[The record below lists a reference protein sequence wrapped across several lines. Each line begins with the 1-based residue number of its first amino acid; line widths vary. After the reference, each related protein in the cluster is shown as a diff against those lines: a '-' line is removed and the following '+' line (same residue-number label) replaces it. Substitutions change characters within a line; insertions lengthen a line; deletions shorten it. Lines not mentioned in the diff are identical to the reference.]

1 MPIKGKRT
9 DTESQG
15 LSCQVIYSYA
25 VLLLVWLLG
34 EVSLCRG
41 TSRLINV
48 FFRYDFHSLMRGMR
62 YLWRVGIMRGQVDNK
77 VWYKIHSMWPYLL
90 CDELLCFEE
99 FFSFYLKIINK
110 NVPHFAGRLKRKERF
125 AMQSTFKEKCRFI
138 IIKTRIFSKLISKNK
153 NIKHLC

>member
-9 DTESQG
+9 DTKSQG

-25 VLLLVWLLG
+25 VLLVLLLE
-34 EVSLCRG
+34 EVSLCYD
-41 TSRLINV
+41 TSSLIWV
-48 FFRYDFHSLMRGMR
+48 FFCYDTLYLMRGMR

-110 NVPHFAGRLKRKERF
+110 NVPHFAGRLKRKEQF

-138 IIKTRIFSKLISKNK
+138 IIKTRIISKLISKNK